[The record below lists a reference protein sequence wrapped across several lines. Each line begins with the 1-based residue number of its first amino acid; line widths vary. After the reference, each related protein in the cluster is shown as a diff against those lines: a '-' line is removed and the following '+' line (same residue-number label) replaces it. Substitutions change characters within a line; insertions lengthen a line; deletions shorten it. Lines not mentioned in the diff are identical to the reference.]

1 MESAVF
7 GNVSVYVDG
16 THAFATVAAKINIL
30 DGARW
35 RDALPKISVWC
46 KRDIIFSKTL
56 AFGVDETTL
65 AFSNVHSV

>member
-16 THAFATVAAKINIL
+16 THAFATVAAEINIL

-35 RDALPKISVWC
+35 RDALPKISVWY
-46 KRDIIFSKTL
+46 KRDIIFSKIL
-56 AFGVDETTL
+56 AFGVDETTFVL
-65 AFSNVHSV
+65 LHVHLV